1 MKNTTN
7 GTKGRPLGRLSVKP
21 DLFAEI
27 RELAEWQNMPLFD
40 YVELAL
46 RKRNTSIRRKKQDA
60 ESAKQGQE

>member
-1 MKNTTN
+1 MKNTTDD
-7 GTKGRPLGRLSVKP
+7 TKERPLGRLSVKP

-46 RKRNTSIRRKKQDA
+46 RKRNTSVRRKKQHA
-60 ESAKQGQE
+60 ESKDREEE